1 MGIGSV
7 LFIFLIINYLLW
19 FAYSLIAT
27 KVINIC
33 DKSYKI
39 RILYLRQKL

>member
-1 MGIGSV
+1 MGICGG
-7 LFIFLIINYLLW
+7 LFIYLIINYLLW

-39 RILYLRQKL
+39 KPLYLRQKL